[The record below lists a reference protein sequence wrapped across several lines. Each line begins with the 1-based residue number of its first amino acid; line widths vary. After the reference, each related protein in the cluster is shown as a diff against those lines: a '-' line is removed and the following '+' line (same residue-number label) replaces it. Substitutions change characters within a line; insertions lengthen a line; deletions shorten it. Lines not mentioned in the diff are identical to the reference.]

1 MAVSTRN
8 ICTVHASL
16 SRHLVIGTA
25 TATNGRHGHAGELP
39 GTTGLGRLPLAG
51 KYGDGDGAMSDDFG
65 PPSPARSPR
74 SECDDWWLL
83 RCRCRGLAR
92 TCVVRRILWYHTDGA
107 RALVCGAHRGLDST
121 RWGADSTYFAGAGYG
136 TVDAREEGATAP
148 LIARALPLS

>member
-1 MAVSTRN
+1 MADTDTPGNCLELLAWGACRLPVS
-8 ICTVHASL
+8 
-16 SRHLVIGTA
+16 TA
-25 TATNGRHGHAGELP
+25 TATATPPARC
-39 GTTGLGRLPLAG
+39 
-51 KYGDGDGAMSDDFG
+51 AMSDDFG